1 MKDIQKKNDNDLVE
15 YVSNKREE
23 LRALRFDSAGSGM
36 RDAHSM
42 RNTRKE
48 IARSLTE
55 INRRIREPESNEA

>member
-1 MKDIQKKNDNDLVE
+1 MKDIQKKSDKDLLEQVTE
-15 YVSNKREE
+15 QRET
-23 LRALRFDSAGSGM
+23 LRSLRFGTAGSGM

-55 INRRIREPESNEA
+55 VNRRARETESNEA